1 MQQLTNKLNERDETI
16 LLLEEDIDGLV
27 QEV

>member
-1 MQQLTNKLNERDETI
+1 MQQLTNKLNDRDETI